1 MKILIVT
8 PDLNK
13 LNGVALHYKG
23 LYKYWNLDVNY
34 FTKAKNKNIFVQLI
48 SSIKFAFTLL
58 KQSNNLVVLNV
69 SLKKGFYSQL
79 PYLII
84 SKALKRKLILFI
96 HGWDIK
102 SEYMLSSKLSNFI
115 FNNVDAVIVL
125 ASIFKRKI
133 IYLYNIPVYLS
144 TTKVEDSMIEK
155 FNISRRNGKINRF
168 LFVSRIEEEKG
179 IFLALKIFQNL
190 NIKYPDISF
199 HIVGDGSA
207 IDKVRQIISYERIN
221 NVILTGRLNGE
232 PLYEEYLHADFF
244 FLLSESEGIPAALLE
259 AMAFGL
265 PIATKPVGGI
275 PDFFEDNKMGIIS
288 ESNDPVYYSN
298 KISSLMQNPQNVIE
312 ISKNNYLFAKHH
324 FMASKVAQQ
333 MESIFHDVVNS

>member
-1 MKILIVT
+1 MIVT

-69 SLKKGFYSQL
+69 SLKQGFYSQL

-115 FNNVDAVIVL
+115 FNNIDAVIVL

-133 IYLYNIPVYLS
+133 ISLYNIPIYLS

-190 NIKYPDISF
+190 NI
-199 HIVGDGSA
+199 
-207 IDKVRQIISYERIN
+207 N
-221 NVILTGRLNGE
+221 
-232 PLYEEYLHADFF
+232 
-244 FLLSESEGIPAALLE
+244 
-259 AMAFGL
+259 
-265 PIATKPVGGI
+265 
-275 PDFFEDNKMGIIS
+275 
-288 ESNDPVYYSN
+288 
-298 KISSLMQNPQNVIE
+298 
-312 ISKNNYLFAKHH
+312 
-324 FMASKVAQQ
+324 
-333 MESIFHDVVNS
+333 

>member
-102 SEYMLSSKLSNFI
+102 SEYMLSSKLSNLLSF
-115 FNNVDAVIVL
+115 VI
-125 ASIFKRKI
+125 
-133 IYLYNIPVYLS
+133 LY
-144 TTKVEDSMIEK
+144 T
-155 FNISRRNGKINRF
+155 F
-168 LFVSRIEEEKG
+168 
-179 IFLALKIFQNL
+179 
-190 NIKYPDISF
+190 
-199 HIVGDGSA
+199 
-207 IDKVRQIISYERIN
+207 IISYA
-221 NVILTGRLNGE
+221 VIFS
-232 PLYEEYLHADFF
+232 PL
-244 FLLSESEGIPAALLE
+244 
-259 AMAFGL
+259 
-265 PIATKPVGGI
+265 
-275 PDFFEDNKMGIIS
+275 II
-288 ESNDPVYYSN
+288 
-298 KISSLMQNPQNVIE
+298 KSSL
-312 ISKNNYLFAKHH
+312 
-324 FMASKVAQQ
+324 
-333 MESIFHDVVNS
+333 